1 VEGAMRVAQQTP
13 PALVSARVAQ
23 QQALARYQSGLA
35 PVVDVA
41 DAQRVL
47 AQAEIDDAVARLEV
61 RRALLLFSRAS
72 GDLGP
77 FLAQSHSG
85 GG

>member
-1 VEGAMRVAQQTP
+1 VAQQTP
-13 PALVSARVAQ
+13 PALASAKAAE

-35 PVVDVA
+35 PVFDVA
-41 DAQRVL
+41 DADRVL

-61 RRALLLFSRAS
+61 RRALLLLARAS

-77 FLAQSHSG
+77 FLAHARSG
-85 GG
+85 GE